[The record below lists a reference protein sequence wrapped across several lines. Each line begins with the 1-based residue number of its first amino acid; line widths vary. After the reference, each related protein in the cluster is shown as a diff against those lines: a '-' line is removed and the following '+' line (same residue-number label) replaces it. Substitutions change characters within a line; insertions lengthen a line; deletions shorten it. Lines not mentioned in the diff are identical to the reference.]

1 MITRGGVSLNG
12 KLKKVLI
19 LLMVSV
25 TLFASGWLNVF
36 SGDFITLQPD
46 DVVRVVLT
54 ADKVVNVSVNSGG
67 ITLKSMRHE

>member
-1 MITRGGVSLNG
+1 
-12 KLKKVLI
+12 
-19 LLMVSV
+19 MVSV

-67 ITLKSMRHE
+67 ITMKSIILE